1 MKICCRASGR
11 ARGLKKAAA
20 RPDPATPPPDGP
32 CSVVRLSSECLT
44 PRATANP
51 RGGLPLALD
60 GVAHR
65 LNPQA
70 VSPDFRPAE
79 SPPEFLKPY
88 RAGLLELADP
98 LLHPRRQRSRPGAR
112 RQFRVRAASGLL
124 LRPLALGT
132 FDYLKPIITDH
143 IAFVDSGV

>member
-1 MKICCRASGR
+1 MKICSRAGGR

-20 RPDPATPPPDGP
+20 RPDPATPPGGH

-51 RGGLPLALD
+51 CGGLPLALD

-65 LNPQA
+65 LNRQA

-79 SPPEFLKPY
+79 SPPEFLKPH

-98 LLHPRRQRSRPGAR
+98 LLHPRRQRSR
-112 RQFRVRAASGLL
+112 RVAPR
-124 LRPLALGT
+124 
-132 FDYLKPIITDH
+132 
-143 IAFVDSGV
+143 

>member
-1 MKICCRASGR
+1 MKICFRASGR

-20 RPDPATPPPDGP
+20 RPDPATPPPADGP

-51 RGGLPLALD
+51 CGGSPVALD

-65 LNPQA
+65 LNRRA

-98 LLHPRRQRSRPGAR
+98 LLHPRRQRSR
-112 RQFRVRAASGLL
+112 RVAPR
-124 LRPLALGT
+124 
-132 FDYLKPIITDH
+132 
-143 IAFVDSGV
+143 